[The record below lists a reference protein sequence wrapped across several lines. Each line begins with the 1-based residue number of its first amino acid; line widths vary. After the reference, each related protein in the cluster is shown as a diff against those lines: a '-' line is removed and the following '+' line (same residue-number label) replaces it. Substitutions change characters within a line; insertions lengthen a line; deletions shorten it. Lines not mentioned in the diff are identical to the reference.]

1 MFIDFDDFKTINDTL
16 GHMTGD
22 EVLKIVAKAL
32 KTMLDGCG
40 LVGRLGGDEFSAI
53 I

>member
-1 MFIDFDDFKTINDTL
+1 MFIDLDDFKTINDTI

-32 KTMLDGCG
+32 KTTLDGCG
-40 LVGRLGGDEFSAI
+40 LVITHGEYRRGAL
-53 I
+53 

>member
-1 MFIDFDDFKTINDTL
+1 MFIGLDDFKTINDTI

-32 KTMLDGCG
+32 KTTLDGCG
-40 LVGRLGGDEFSAI
+40 LVITYGEYRRGAL
-53 I
+53 